1 MKNQLLKNK
10 IMNVAFNYKNIQSR
24 PIQIASNLVGGYT
37 ASNLVQTANGPTR
50 ALFFG
55 MGALISN
62 YIYQSYDFGALMMLL
77 EIHYLHSNTVSV
89 TLQVGQGSSVDYGL
103 VGGAGYAGYSAGS
116 YALGGSGAAAAEGVV
131 ATEESAGLLAE
142 LGAGALETI
151 EMLAPLA
158 ILV

>member
-1 MKNQLLKNK
+1 M
-10 IMNVAFNYKNIQSR
+10 MDVAFNYTNIQSR

-37 ASNLVQTANGPTR
+37 ASNPVQTANGPTR

-62 YIYQSYDFGALMMLL
+62 YIYQSYDFGALDDTLRNPL
-77 EIHYLHSNTVSV
+77 SAFEHSVSDIAS
-89 TLQVGQGSSVDYGL
+89 GKGSLVDYGI
-103 VGGAGYAGYSAGS
+103 VRGAGYAGYSASS
-116 YALGGSGAAAAEGVV
+116 YALGSGATADGVV
-131 ATEESAGLLAE
+131 ATEESAGFLAE
-142 LGAGALETI
+142 LGAGASETI

>member
-1 MKNQLLKNK
+1 M
-10 IMNVAFNYKNIQSR
+10 MNVAFNYKNIQSR

-50 ALFFG
+50 VLFFG
-55 MGALISN
+55 MGALMSN
-62 YIYQSYDFGALMMLL
+62 YIYQSYDFGAVDDAIRDPLSAF
-77 EIHYLHSNTVSV
+77 EHSVSDIASGKGS
-89 TLQVGQGSSVDYGL
+89 LIDYGIVGGSS
-103 VGGAGYAGYSAGS
+103 YATYSAGS
-116 YALGGSGAAAAEGVV
+116 YALSGSGAAASGGVV